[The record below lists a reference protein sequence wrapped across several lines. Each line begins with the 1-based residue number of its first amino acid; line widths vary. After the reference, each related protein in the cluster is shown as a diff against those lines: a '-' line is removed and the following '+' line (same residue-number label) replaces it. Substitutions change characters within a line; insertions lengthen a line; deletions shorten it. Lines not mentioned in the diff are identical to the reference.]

1 MGPVTLRAPGL
12 RAAVLLLTA
21 LALPAACNKKAIEA
35 KPEAGVAPGGL
46 TPEQAAKPV
55 ARIGDKVI
63 TLGDFAQ
70 ALQDMPEYERMR
82 YQSLERRKELLK
94 SMVEVHL
101 LADEA
106 KKLGLD
112 KDPIV
117 QEETRQILVAWMRGK
132 LVNDLPIPASI
143 PESELRAYYDKHI
156 DLYRE
161 PERRRVS
168 MVLVKDEAAAKKV
181 HEEAKALP
189 PGPPG
194 ATGWGALVKKH
205 SEDKP
210 NEAQQAPEMFGDIG
224 YVTAP
229 ADTHAQPSPKA
240 TPEVRTAAFALKE
253 VGEVSLPFKDANGW
267 HVLRLLAKNAAR
279 DQSFAD
285 VERTLRV
292 RILQEKRAAAEKALL
307 DQVKTEVKVEIDEKA
322 LSELAADLALGPAPS
337 TSVSSSSSVSGSVS
351 GSASASA
358 PPAPSVSASKK

>member
-1 MGPVTLRAPGL
+1 MTRRLPP
-12 RAAVLLLTA
+12 LLLA
-21 LALPAACNKKAIEA
+21 LAIPLAAAGGCNKKAIEQ
-35 KPEAGVAPGGL
+35 KPEAGVAVGGL

-82 YQSLERRKELLK
+82 YQSLERRKELLR

-106 KKLGLD
+106 TKLGLD

-132 LVNDLPIPASI
+132 LVNDLPVPSSI
-143 PESELRAYYDKHI
+143 PETELRAYYEKHI

-168 MVLVKDEAAAKKV
+168 MVLLKDEATAKKV

-194 ATGWGALVKKH
+194 ATGWGALVKKY

-210 NEAQQAPEMFGDIG
+210 NEAQQAPEMFGDVG

-253 VGEVSLPFKDANGW
+253 VGEVSAPFKDANGW
-267 HVLRLLAKNAAR
+267 HVLRLLAKNEAR

-307 DQVKTEVKVEIDEKA
+307 DQIKNEVKVEIDDKA
-322 LSELAADLALGPAPS
+322 LLDLAADLALGPAPS
-337 TSVSSSSSVSGSVS
+337 GSVSSASGAPST
-351 GSASASA
+351 SAAPSASA
-358 PPAPSVSASKK
+358 PKK